1 MVSFPVATR
10 LWRRST
16 VRREWIVTLAFC
28 LLPLPGYLHA
38 LAWNRI
44 LTGATVFAGGWLVA
58 VWVQAMALLP
68 LAILLSWSALEAIPD
83 EVVDSARLLRP
94 DSAVFLRIV
103 VPLALPALWTTAALL
118 FLLSTIDYTVFAL
131 FSQPSYSLQIHVEFS
146 AGAGAGA
153 LLGTALPLIS
163 VCALPLA
170 AVSGGLRR
178 AALASAPGFRRP
190 GTSFEVPAWWRV
202 CEGAG
207 LVAAVCQIL
216 VPISMLLGS
225 VRSPARILDTV
236 IAAWPGLGFSLL
248 VAALAVAMGLPLA
261 LGAARMLASSG
272 TVSRWRWFA
281 ALAPAAAPAPLVGI
295 GLILLWN
302 TPWGGWAYGT
312 ILMPLLAALARFLP
326 LATLVVAMRLRRIDP
341 LLEDAAR
348 VFQTT
353 TLAGWLRV
361 RLPMLA
367 PGLVAASALLLAF
380 TWNELGATLL
390 VVPPGRQTL
399 TLRIYNYLHYGD
411 SQTVAGL
418 CLVTALVT
426 MGAGYAAGVAWRQR
440 T

>member
-1 MVSFPVATR
+1 
-10 LWRRST
+10 
-16 VRREWIVTLAFC
+16 
-28 LLPLPGYLHA
+28 
-38 LAWNRI
+38 
-44 LTGATVFAGGWLVA
+44 
-58 VWVQAMALLP
+58 
-68 LAILLSWSALEAIPD
+68 
-83 EVVDSARLLRP
+83 
-94 DSAVFLRIV
+94 
-103 VPLALPALWTTAALL
+103 
-118 FLLSTIDYTVFAL
+118 
-131 FSQPSYSLQIHVEFS
+131 
-146 AGAGAGA
+146 
-153 LLGTALPLIS
+153 
-163 VCALPLA
+163 
-170 AVSGGLRR
+170 
-178 AALASAPGFRRP
+178 
-190 GTSFEVPAWWRV
+190 
-202 CEGAG
+202 
-207 LVAAVCQIL
+207 
-216 VPISMLLGS
+216 
-225 VRSPARILDTV
+225 
-236 IAAWPGLGFSLL
+236 
-248 VAALAVAMGLPLA
+248 MGLPLA